1 MKEQLLVIAGQ
12 LLRQVEEIKSLIMPK
27 KEDAKNKK
35 EMYPMCEPQFAQ
47 IDCRVTNCKYYKGAG
62 VCSNIAPA
70 ITINENGTF
79 VCWSK
84 IKKKG
89 E

>member
-1 MKEQLLVIAGQ
+1 MKKKLLAIAGQ
-12 LLRQVEEIKSLIMPK
+12 LLSQVDEIKSLTKPEK
-27 KEDAKNKK
+27 GEGKG

-62 VCSNIAPA
+62 VCSNVAPA

-84 IKKKG
+84 VKTKKNK
-89 E
+89 

>member
-1 MKEQLLVIAGQ
+1 MKNKLLTIAGQ
-12 LLRQVEEIKSLIMPK
+12 LLRQVAEIKKLISPK
-27 KEDAKNKK
+27 NEDEPE
-35 EMYPMCEPQFAQ
+35 EMYPMCEVQFAQ

-62 VCSNIAPA
+62 VCSNVAPA

-84 IKKKG
+84 NEKN
-89 E
+89 